1 MVIWRDYLRM
11 LAEDGV
17 TLDESEDEAITA
29 DGERIIAYMLV
40 REFEGRWLYYV
51 LPGEVR
57 EDDRV
62 PRSVLRQ
69 APNVLRLPPERYIFP
84 KLD

>member
-1 MVIWRDYLRM
+1 MLWRDYLTM
-11 LAEDGV
+11 LRKDGV

-29 DGERIIAYMLV
+29 NGERIIAHMLV
-40 REFEGRWLYYV
+40 REVEGRWLYYV
-51 LPGEVR
+51 LPDEVR

-69 APNVLRLPPERYIFP
+69 APVVLRLPPERYIFP